1 MRHMHGAAVQQQG
14 GLSAPWATT
23 EQPAAA
29 AQTKGNLSAPWATNE
44 PPAAAPRKDSRP
56 APWATN
62 EPQAHAREPLMSRNK
77 SKREQ
82 EGAGKVGS
90 TAVDP
95 AIYSTNIANNASNM
109 AAARVRNQAGSGA
122 SWAQK
127 PQQQHLVRRRGQI
140 VRCSMPSI
148 HMPCD
153 PFNSGASRTA
163 PVPAPSPPSLH
174 PSTFMCL
181 QSPHMPPSVCTCP
194 PKP

>member
-1 MRHMHGAAVQQQG
+1 MAKSRAHNSSVKSLLYGGNDTAAAGERPHGKRTVQQQG

-82 EGAGKVGS
+82 EGAGKVREAETMLWGL
-90 TAVDP
+90 
-95 AIYSTNIANNASNM
+95 
-109 AAARVRNQAGSGA
+109 G
-122 SWAQK
+122 
-127 PQQQHLVRRRGQI
+127 
-140 VRCSMPSI
+140 
-148 HMPCD
+148 
-153 PFNSGASRTA
+153 
-163 PVPAPSPPSLH
+163 
-174 PSTFMCL
+174 
-181 QSPHMPPSVCTCP
+181 
-194 PKP
+194 

>member
-1 MRHMHGAAVQQQG
+1 MRADLAYTSKRLLMFVSTCSRRSMRPSEQTAGVVAQLYPGWSTYCTCIATRNLLPATIGGNDTAAAGERPHGKRTVQQQG

-82 EGAGKVGS
+82 EGAGKVREAETMLWGL
-90 TAVDP
+90 
-95 AIYSTNIANNASNM
+95 
-109 AAARVRNQAGSGA
+109 G
-122 SWAQK
+122 
-127 PQQQHLVRRRGQI
+127 
-140 VRCSMPSI
+140 
-148 HMPCD
+148 
-153 PFNSGASRTA
+153 
-163 PVPAPSPPSLH
+163 
-174 PSTFMCL
+174 
-181 QSPHMPPSVCTCP
+181 
-194 PKP
+194 